1 MVRRPRDLDS
11 IFGDDGS
18 PIISDTELNEIQISE
33 LKPYPGHGFKLY
45 SDIRMQKMVE
55 SINAVG
61 ILQPVIAYEQN
72 GELFLLAGYNRV
84 EGCKLAHKETIM
96 AIVKRNL
103 TKVQQ
108 VEIINFTNFFQRG
121 TRDFSLSEL
130 AKAFRME
137 YEVLL
142 QEKKHNKDDMAG
154 NVVRTYLA
162 DMYEMTDSKMQ
173 RYLTLS
179 KLIPELLD
187 CLDLGIVK
195 VSVAL
200 VFAVLDD
207 KQQLKVYEC
216 LKEYSGDVSIK
227 TAKEIKKLAMDD
239 SVETIQMINLTQS
252 QEDSKQGDE
261 GSKMKKE
268 SNEFDDTVINKSLE
282 FTQQLLPN
290 WFKEHHIQVNKDP
303 NAFII
308 DILEKVYQKLPELL
322 LEEQFVN

>member
-11 IFGDDGS
+11 IFGDDGA
-18 PIISDTELNEIQISE
+18 PIISDTELKEVQISE
-33 LKPYPGHGFKLY
+33 LKAYPGHGFKLY

-84 EGCKLAHKETIM
+84 EGCKLAHKGTIV

-130 AKAFRME
+130 ARAFKME

-142 QEKKHNKDDMAG
+142 QEKKNNKDDMVG

-187 CLDLGIVK
+187 CLDLGIMK

-200 VFAVLDD
+200 IFASLDEV
-207 KQQLKVYEC
+207 QQIKVYNC

-227 TAKEIKKLAMDD
+227 IAREIRNQAMDD
-239 SVETIQMINLTQS
+239 SVEKIQISDQTLLQEENEQDIKDIN
-252 QEDSKQGDE
+252 
-261 GSKMKKE
+261 MKKKE
-268 SNEFDDTVINKSLE
+268 YDATVINKSLE

-290 WFKEHHIQVNKDP
+290 WLREHHIQVSVDP
-303 NAFII
+303 NIYII
-308 DILEKVYQKLPELL
+308 DILEKVYHKLPELL
-322 LEEQFVN
+322 SGEQFVN

>member
-84 EGCKLAHKETIM
+84 EGCKLAHKETIT

-130 AKAFRME
+130 AKAFKME

-142 QEKKHNKDDMAG
+142 QEKKNNKDDMTG

-187 CLDLGIVK
+187 CLDLGIIK

-200 VFAVLDD
+200 VFAALDE

-216 LKEYSGDVSIK
+216 LKEYSDDVSVK
-227 TAKEIKKLAMDD
+227 TAKEIKKLAMVD
-239 SVETIQMINLTQS
+239 SVEKIQITDLMQS
-252 QEDSKQGDE
+252 QENSEQDDE
-261 GSKMKKE
+261 GSKMRKE
-268 SNEFDDTVINKSLE
+268 SKEFDDTVINKSLE
-282 FTQQLLPN
+282 FTQLLLPN
-290 WFKEHHIQVNKDP
+290 WFKEHHIQVSKDP
-303 NAFII
+303 NAYII

>member
-18 PIISDTELNEIQISE
+18 PIISDTELNEVQISE

-55 SINAVG
+55 SIKAVG

-84 EGCKLAHKETIM
+84 EGCKLAHKETIT

-121 TRDFSLSEL
+121 TRDFCLSEL

-142 QEKKHNKDDMAG
+142 HEKKNNKDDMAG

-200 VFAVLDD
+200 IFAALDD

-216 LKEYSGDVSIK
+216 LKEYSGDISIK
-227 TAKEIKKLAMDD
+227 TAKEIRKFAMDD
-239 SVETIQMINLTQS
+239 SVETIQMTDLMQS
-252 QEDSKQGDE
+252 QENSEQDDE

-268 SNEFDDTVINKSLE
+268 SKEFDDTVINKSLE

-290 WFKEHHIQVNKDP
+290 WFKEHHIQVSKDP
-303 NAFII
+303 NVYII
-308 DILEKVYQKLPELL
+308 DLLEKIYQKLPELL
-322 LEEQFVN
+322 F

>member
-18 PIISDTELNEIQISE
+18 PIISDTELNEIQITE

-55 SINAVG
+55 SINTVG
-61 ILQPVIAYEQN
+61 ILQPVIAYEQD

-84 EGCKLAHKETIM
+84 EGCKLAHKETIP

-121 TRDFSLSEL
+121 THDFSLSEL

-142 QEKKHNKDDMAG
+142 REKKNNKDDMA
-154 NVVRTYLA
+154 VVRTYLA

-173 RYLTLS
+173 RYLAIS

-187 CLDLGIVK
+187 CLDLGLIK
-195 VSVAL
+195 ISVAL
-200 VFAVLDD
+200 VFASLNVE
-207 KQQLKVYEC
+207 QQLKIYHC
-216 LKEYSGDVSIK
+216 LMEYNGDVSIK
-227 TAKEIKKLAMDD
+227 TAKELKNLAMD
-239 SVETIQMINLTQS
+239 S
-252 QEDSKQGDE
+252 
-261 GSKMKKE
+261 
-268 SNEFDDTVINKSLE
+268 SNEIIKATDLEHSRKLDDRQIKENLSENKQIIYDDAAIHKSLE

-290 WFKEHHIQVNKDP
+290 WLEEHQIRINVELNIY
-303 NAFII
+303 II
-308 DILEKVYQKLPELL
+308 DILEKVYHKLPELL
-322 LEEQFVN
+322 SDEQFVA

>member
-11 IFGDDGS
+11 IFEDDGS

-45 SDIRMQKMVE
+45 SNIRMQKMVE

-84 EGCKLAHKETIM
+84 EGCKLAHKETIT

-130 AKAFRME
+130 AKAFKME

-142 QEKKHNKDDMAG
+142 QEKKNNKDDMAG

-200 VFAVLDD
+200 VFAALDE

-227 TAKEIKKLAMDD
+227 TAKEIKTKA
-239 SVETIQMINLTQS
+239 
-252 QEDSKQGDE
+252 
-261 GSKMKKE
+261 KKIKKFVC
-268 SNEFDDTVINKSLE
+268 S
-282 FTQQLLPN
+282 
-290 WFKEHHIQVNKDP
+290 
-303 NAFII
+303 I
-308 DILEKVYQKLPELL
+308 DIS
-322 LEEQFVN
+322 

>member
-18 PIISDTELNEIQISE
+18 PIISDTELNEIQISK

-84 EGCKLAHKETIM
+84 EGCKLAHKETIT

-142 QEKKHNKDDMAG
+142 QEKKNNKDDMAG

-200 VFAVLDD
+200 VFAALDE
-207 KQQLKVYEC
+207 KQQVKVYEC

-227 TAKEIKKLAMDD
+227 TAKEIRKLAMDD
-239 SVETIQMINLTQS
+239 SVETIQMTDLTQS
-252 QEDSKQGDE
+252 QEDSKQCDE

-268 SNEFDDTVINKSLE
+268 SKEFDDTVINKSLE

-290 WFKEHHIQVNKDP
+290 WFKEHHIQVSKDP
-303 NAFII
+303 NAYIF

>member
-11 IFGDDGS
+11 IFGDDGTL
-18 PIISDTELNEIQISE
+18 IISDTELNEVQISQ
-33 LKPYPGHGFKLY
+33 LKPYSGHGFKLY
-45 SDIRMQKMVE
+45 SDMRMQKMVE
-55 SINAVG
+55 SINTVG

-84 EGCKLAHKETIM
+84 EGCKLAHKETIT

-130 AKAFRME
+130 AKAFKME
-137 YEVLL
+137 YEALL
-142 QEKKHNKDDMAG
+142 QEKKNNKDDMAG

-162 DMYEMTDSKMQ
+162 NMYEMTDSKMQ

-187 CLDLGIVK
+187 CLDLGVVK

-200 VFAVLDD
+200 IFAVLDD

-216 LKEYSGDVSIK
+216 LKEYPGNISIK
-227 TAKEIKKLAMDD
+227 IAKEIKKLAMDD
-239 SVETIQMINLTQS
+239 SKEKLQITDLIQS
-252 QEDSKQGDE
+252 QENNEQDDE
-261 GSKMKKE
+261 TGSIKKE
-268 SNEFDDTVINKSLE
+268 SKGYDDIIINKSLE

-290 WFKEHHIQVNKDP
+290 WFKEHHIQVSKDS
-303 NAFII
+303 NAYII
-308 DILEKVYQKLPELL
+308 DILERVYHKLPELL

>member
-84 EGCKLAHKETIM
+84 EGCKLAHKETITT
-96 AIVKRNL
+96 IVKRNL

-142 QEKKHNKDDMAG
+142 QEKKNNKDDMAG

-200 VFAVLDD
+200 VFAALDE
-207 KQQLKVYEC
+207 KQQIKVYEC

-227 TAKEIKKLAMDD
+227 TAKEIKKLAIDD
-239 SVETIQMINLTQS
+239 SVETIQMTDLTQS
-252 QEDSKQGDE
+252 KEDSEQDDE

-268 SNEFDDTVINKSLE
+268 SKEFDDTVINKSLE

-303 NAFII
+303 NAYII
-308 DILEKVYQKLPELL
+308 DILERVYQKLPELL

>member
-18 PIISDTELNEIQISE
+18 PIISDTELNEIQISD

-142 QEKKHNKDDMAG
+142 REKKNNKDDMAG

-200 VFAVLDD
+200 VFAALDE
-207 KQQLKVYEC
+207 KQQIKVYEC

-239 SVETIQMINLTQS
+239 SVETIQMTDLTQS
-252 QEDSKQGDE
+252 QEDSKQSDE
-261 GSKMKKE
+261 DSKMKKE
-268 SNEFDDTVINKSLE
+268 SKEFDDTVINKSLE

-290 WFKEHHIQVNKDP
+290 WFSEHHIQVNKDP
-303 NAFII
+303 NAYII

>member
-1 MVRRPRDLDS
+1 MIRRPRDLDS

-33 LKPYPGHGFKLY
+33 LKPYPGHSFKLY

-84 EGCKLAHKETIM
+84 EGCKLAHKETIP

-130 AKAFRME
+130 VKAYRME

-162 DMYEMTDSKMQ
+162 EMYEMTDSKMQ

-179 KLIPELLD
+179 KLIPDLLD

-200 VFAVLDD
+200 IFAALDE

-216 LKEYSGDVSIK
+216 LKEYSGVVSVKI
-227 TAKEIKKLAMDD
+227 AKEIKKLAMDD
-239 SVETIQMINLTQS
+239 SVETIQMTDLIQS

-261 GSKMKKE
+261 GSKIKKE
-268 SNEFDDTVINKSLE
+268 SKEFDDTVINKSLE

-303 NAFII
+303 NAYII
-308 DILEKVYQKLPELL
+308 DILEKIYQKLPELL